1 MAEYNFKEIES
12 KWQKIWSNTQVYKA
26 EVDKKKP
33 KFYALDMFPYPSGS
47 GLHVGH
53 PLGYI
58 ATDIVSRFKRLQGY
72 NVLHPMGFDSF
83 GLPAEQYA
91 IQTGQHP
98 EVTTEKNIARYKEQ
112 LKNLGFSFD
121 WNKEVQTS
129 NPNFYKW
136 TQWIT
141 LELFNSWYDFKED
154 KARPIEEL
162 IAILEKEGNGNISA
176 AISNNTP
183 TIHEA
188 SWKSFT
194 EEERSEFLLNY
205 RLAYRADTTVN
216 WCPALGTVLSNDE
229 VKDGFSERGG
239 YPVEQKIMS
248 QWNMRISA
256 YSDRLLS
263 GLDTIDWP
271 EPMKEMQRNWIG
283 KSIGAEFY
291 FKVENGNKQIHV
303 FTTRIDTI
311 YGVTYVAIAPESDL
325 VEYLTTEE
333 QKKEVDAYV
342 EVAKNRSERER
353 MSDVK
358 TISGVFTG
366 SYAIHPFSD
375 QKVPIWIADY
385 VLAGYGTGAVMAVPA
400 GDQRDYAFS
409 KHFNLPILPIND
421 SANIEEEADPTKA
434 GKIINSG
441 FLNGLTCEDAIHTA
455 IDKLKELGIGNAK
468 IQYRMRDAIYAR
480 QRYWGEPFPMYYK
493 NNIPTPLPFED
504 LPLELPAINEYA
516 PTETGEPPLGRAKN
530 WKYQNKYDYELST
543 MPGWAGSSW
552 YFFRYMDAHN
562 QDEFVSKEAQAYWQ
576 NVDLYIGGSEH
587 ATGHLLY
594 SRFWTKFLYDKGH
607 VTVKEPFKKL
617 VNQGMIQGRS
627 NYVYALRITFSDVHS
642 DFDHIILPEIFV
654 SKNIRDL
661 ILDPQIYVENRE
673 YILSIIDYEI
683 EKLNE
688 ANPGLNLSINNL
700 DLKVV
705 SDIHV
710 DVSIVKNDILDVEAF
725 KNWLPSLKTAII
737 IPERTGEYICGFEV
751 EKMSKSKY
759 NVVNPDDM
767 INQFGADTLRLYEMF
782 LGPIEQFKPWNTNGI
797 DGVYKFLRKYWNLAH
812 QNGVFNVSENDA
824 SAESLKTL
832 HKTIKKVQE
841 DIENLSLNTS
851 VSAFMICVNEL
862 TAQKC
867 NNKQI
872 IEDLTLTLSP
882 FAPHITEEMWH
893 LLGHKKSINKA
904 KYPTFNPDFLKE
916 DSYDFPIMV
925 NGKMRAKM
933 TFSLD
938 MPKEEIEKEVLANET
953 IQKWLENKQPK
964 KVIVVPKKIVNVVV

>member
-1 MAEYNFKEIES
+1 MSEYNFQEIES
-12 KWQKIWSNTQVYKA
+12 KWQKIWSDSKVYKA
-26 EVDKKKP
+26 EVNKKKP

-98 EVTTEKNIARYKEQ
+98 AITTEKNIDRYKEQ

-121 WNKEVQTS
+121 WDKEVQTS
-129 NPNFYKW
+129 NPDFYKW

-141 LELFNSWYDFKED
+141 IQLFNSWYDFKAD
-154 KARPIEEL
+154 KAKPITDL
-162 IAILEKEGNGNISA
+162 ISILEKEGNGNIFASC
-176 AISNNTP
+176 SDNTP

-188 SWKSFT
+188 SWAEFNET
-194 EEERSEFLLNY
+194 EKSEFLLNY

-216 WCPALGTVLSNDE
+216 WCPVLGTVLSNDE

-239 YPVEQKIMS
+239 HPVERKVMS

-271 EPMKEMQRNWIG
+271 DPMKEMQRNWIG

-291 FKVENGNKQIHV
+291 FKVENANKRIHV

-311 YGVTYVAIAPESDL
+311 YGVTYVAIAPESEL
-325 VEYLTTEE
+325 VEYLTTDE
-333 QKKEVDAYV
+333 QKEDVTSYV

-366 SYAIHPFSD
+366 SYVIHPFSG
-375 QKVPIWIADY
+375 QKLPIWIADY

-409 KHFNLPILPIND
+409 KHFNLPILPINN
-421 SANIEEEADPTKA
+421 SANIEVEADPTKD
-434 GKIINSG
+434 GQMINSG
-441 FLNGLTCEDAIHTA
+441 FLNGLGYEEASNLAIE
-455 IDKLKELGIGNAK
+455 KLKELGIGGAK
-468 IQYRMRDAIYAR
+468 VQYRMRDAIYAR
-480 QRYWGEPFPMYYK
+480 QRYWGEPFPVYYK
-493 NNIPTPLPFED
+493 EGIPTPLPIED
-504 LPLELPAINEYA
+504 LPLELPKIDEYK
-516 PTETGEPPLGRAKN
+516 PTETGEPPLGRAKD
-530 WKYQNKYDYELST
+530 WKYQNKYDFELST

-562 QDEFVSKEAQAYWQ
+562 KEEFVSKEAQAYWQ
-576 NVDLYIGGSEH
+576 DVDLYIGGSEH

-594 SRFWTKFLYDKGH
+594 ARFWTKFLFDLGH
-607 VTVKEPFKKL
+607 VTVEEPFKKL

-627 NYVYALRITFSDVHS
+627 NFVYAARTTFNDIHS
-642 DFDHIILPEIFV
+642 DFKHVELPEIFI
-654 SKNIRDL
+654 SKSIRDQ
-661 ILDPQIYVENRE
+661 ILDNHEHIETRE
-673 YILSIIDYEI
+673 YLFSIIDYEI

-688 ANPGLNLSINNL
+688 ANPGLNIAIDNL
-700 DLKVV
+700 DLKVI
-705 SDIHV
+705 SEIHV
-710 DVSIVKNDILDVEAF
+710 DVAFVKNDILDVEAF
-725 KNWLPSLKTAII
+725 KKWRPSLKGAIV
-737 IPERTGEYICGFEV
+737 IPERSGEYICGFEV

-812 QNGVFNVSENDA
+812 QGGTFNVSEKEA
-824 SAESLKTL
+824 SGESLKTL
-832 HKTIKKVQE
+832 HKTIKKVEE

-867 NNKQI
+867 NNRKVL
-872 IEDLTLTLSP
+872 EELTLILSP
-882 FAPHITEEMWH
+882 FAPHITEEMWSK
-893 LLGHKKSINKA
+893 LGHKKSINKA
-904 KYPTFNPDFLKE
+904 SYPAFNADYLKE

-925 NGKMRAKM
+925 NGKMRAKLN
-933 TFSLD
+933 FSLD
-938 MPKEEIEKEVLANET
+938 MPQEKMKEAVLANET
-953 IQKWLENKQPK
+953 IQKWLEGKPPK
-964 KVIVVPKKIVNVVV
+964 KVIIVPKKIVNVVV

>member
-1 MAEYNFKEIES
+1 MSEYKFQEIES
-12 KWQKIWSNTQVYKA
+12 KWQKIWSSSEVYKA
-26 EVDKKKP
+26 ELNPDKL

-98 EVTTEKNIARYKEQ
+98 AITTENNINRYKEQ

-121 WNKEVQTS
+121 WSKEVQTS
-129 NPNFYKW
+129 SPDYYKW

-141 LELFNSWYDFKED
+141 IELFNSWYDFKAD

-162 IAILEKEGNGNISA
+162 VEILEKQGNGNISA
-176 AISNNTP
+176 AHSDDTP
-183 TIHEA
+183 IIHEG
-188 SWKSFT
+188 SWASFT
-194 EEERSEFLLNY
+194 DLQKSEFLLNY
-205 RLAYRADTTVN
+205 RLAYRADTSVN

-239 YPVEQKIMS
+239 HPVERKIMS

-256 YSDRLLS
+256 YSDRLLG
-263 GLDTIDWP
+263 GLDSIDWP

-291 FKVENGNKQIHV
+291 FKVENSNKRIYV

-325 VEYLTTEE
+325 VDALTTKA
-333 QKKEVDAYV
+333 QKEDVDNYV
-342 EVAKNRSERER
+342 QIAKNRSERER

-358 TISGVFTG
+358 SISGVFTG
-366 SYAIHPFSD
+366 SYAIHPFSG
-375 QKVPIWIADY
+375 QKIPIWIADY

-400 GDQRDYAFS
+400 GDQRDYDFS
-409 KHFNLPILPIND
+409 KHFDLPILPIND
-421 SANIEEEADPTKA
+421 SANIEEQADPTKE
-434 GKIINSG
+434 GKMINSG
-441 FLNGLTCEDAIHTA
+441 FLNGLSYDKAIDAA
-455 IDKLKELGIGNAK
+455 IDKLKELSIGQAK
-468 IQYRMRDAIYAR
+468 VQYRMRDAIYAR
-480 QRYWGEPFPMYYK
+480 QRYWGEPFPVYYK
-493 NNIPTPLPFED
+493 EGIPTPLPIED
-504 LPLELPAINEYA
+504 LPLELPAINEYK
-516 PTETGEPPLGRAKN
+516 PTETGEPPLGRAKD
-530 WKYQNKYDYELST
+530 WKYQNEYEYELST

-562 QDEFVSKEAQAYWQ
+562 QNEFVGKKAQEYWQ

-594 SRFWTKFLYDKGH
+594 SRFWTKFLYDKGY
-607 VTVKEPFKKL
+607 VTVEEPFKKMI
-617 VNQGMIQGRS
+617 NQGMIQGRS
-627 NYVYALRITFSDVHS
+627 NFVYAARTTFNNIHP
-642 DFDHIILPEIFV
+642 DFEHIELPEIFI
-654 SKNIRDL
+654 SKNIRDQ
-661 ILDPQIYVENRE
+661 ILDDHRHIEIRE
-673 YILSIIDYEI
+673 YIFSIIDYEL
-683 EKLNE
+683 EKLNTE
-688 ANPGLNLSINNL
+688 NPGLNLTIDNL

-705 SDIHV
+705 SEIHV

-725 KNWLPSLKTAII
+725 RKWRPSLKGAIV
-737 IPERTGEYICGFEV
+737 IPERSGEYICGFEV

-797 DGVYKFLRKYWNLAH
+797 DGVYKFLKKYWNLAH
-812 QNGVFNVSENDA
+812 QGGTFNVSDKTANP
-824 SAESLKTL
+824 ESLKSV

-867 NNKQI
+867 NNKKL
-872 IEDLTLTLSP
+872 IEDLTVILSP

-893 LLGHKKSINKA
+893 LLGHKESINTA
-904 KYPTFNPDFLKE
+904 SYPVFNPDYLKE

-933 TFSLD
+933 KFSLD
-938 MPKEEIEKEVLANET
+938 ISNKDMEQEVLNNEV
-953 IQKWLENKQPK
+953 IQKWLEGKTPK
-964 KVIVVPKKIVNVVV
+964 KVIIVPKKIVNVVI